1 MILLNLMK
9 WIRMGANKMDEYIVR
24 YRKAVKNAKNN
35 KELTEIL
42 DKLCSDGFEDGAN
55 NSD

>member
-1 MILLNLMK
+1 
-9 WIRMGANKMDEYIVR
+9 MGANKMDEYIVR